1 MKKRLRAIAA
11 LLDRLSGSPAAVTGA
26 SGTRALLGFVGFMF
40 YASQYGERSY
50 LFGPDAVY
58 PWQDFIEGLHAN
70 DTFSLYAWSTSGT
83 WFEVLFHLG
92 MFAALAVTFGVGGRL
107 VLALHWVLLW
117 SVYQRQ
123 PLILD
128 GGDNLAWIILPM
140 LLLTHCYAR
149 FSFPLGLVRR
159 WAGRVPGAIR
169 AVSPTLH
176 NLGVAAIG
184 VQICLLYVVSGLAKV
199 QGQMW
204 QDGTA
209 LFYVLRI
216 PEFEWPGVSRL
227 LYENDMLVVVGTYA
241 ATLFMVYFPLGV
253 LVPRLRPWAALG
265 SIGLHVSIA
274 LLMGLTSFAL
284 TMVACDLIFL
294 SRGVD
299 DALRLA
305 RRAGQRI
312 GRVLHDRCGW
322 PKKAIEPIMED
333 SAVNAAVRTHDVE
346 KMGSISG
353 SSEQADRSPARTA

>member
-1 MKKRLRAIAA
+1 MRQKLSSLVAG
-11 LLDRLSGSPAAVTGA
+11 LDRLTASPAAVTGV

-50 LFGPDAVY
+50 LFGPDSVY
-58 PWQDFIEGLHAN
+58 PWRDFIEGLHEN
-70 DTFSLYAWSTSGT
+70 GTFSLYALSTSGA
-83 WFEVLFHLG
+83 WFDLLFHLG
-92 MFAALAVTFGVGGRL
+92 MLTALAVTLGVGGRP

-128 GGDNLAWIILPM
+128 GGDNLAWIVLPM
-140 LLLTHCYAR
+140 LLLTRCYDR
-149 FSFPLGLVRR
+149 FSLSPGLLRR
-159 WAGRVPGAIR
+159 WSARVPDVVR
-169 AVSPTLH
+169 AVSPALH

-184 VQICLLYVVSGLAKV
+184 VQICLVYLVSGLYKV
-199 QGQMW
+199 QGKMW

-227 LYENDMLVVVGTYA
+227 LYENDLLVIVGTYA
-241 ATLFMVYFPLGV
+241 ATLFMVYFPVGI

-274 LLMGLTSFAL
+274 LFMGLTGFAL

-294 SRGVD
+294 SGGIENL
-299 DALRLA
+299 LRHA
-305 RRAGQRI
+305 RRAG
-312 GRVLHDRCGW
+312 GRAGRALRNRTGW
-322 PKKAIEPIMED
+322 PK
-333 SAVNAAVRTHDVE
+333 AAVGPVTADGGVNTVVTTYDE

-353 SSEQADRSPARTA
+353 RHEQAGRPSPRSV